1 MLIPAQP
8 QFASQE
14 PPPAIERVIGKL
26 VAAAARAIVRAL
38 MEYQNAGGATF
49 HHTARG

>member
-14 PPPAIERVIGKL
+14 PPPAIERVIGEL
-26 VAAAARAIVRAL
+26 VAAAARAIDGVPERR
-38 MEYQNAGGATF
+38 GATF